1 MNAQLKPTDWLT
13 ALGEAID
20 FLITQHQILREQLT
34 SQPPAS
40 FEQLESLFEQIQQGN
55 DQFAEAEKTRLN
67 WLLQHQENHNDPDAM
82 IALIKADSPSSAN
95 KNLAQWQLI
104 GEKAKQYQALAL
116 ANQKLL
122 NRLENAARAR
132 IEFLI
137 APKASDANLYSASGS
152 GLSTGDHRRHLG
164 GA

>member
-13 ALGEAID
+13 ALSEAID
-20 FLITQHQILREQLT
+20 FLITQHQALREELT

-40 FEQLESLFEQIQQGN
+40 FEQLRSRFEQIQQGN
-55 DQFAEAEKTRLN
+55 DRFAEAEKTRLS
-67 WLLQHQENHNDPDAM
+67 WLVEHHENNDDPDA
-82 IALIKADSPSSAN
+82 IQALIESDALNPDES
-95 KNLAQWQLI
+95 LAQWQSI

-122 NRLENAARAR
+122 NRLESAARER

-137 APKASDANLYSASGS
+137 APKASESNLYSASGS
-152 GLSTGDHRRHLG
+152 QLSIGDHRRHLG